1 MFSALTLMLCLLA
14 AHALVASGFSPGAS
28 LLPSARPLP
37 TQLQY
42 HRQEN
47 DRAWISLQPA
57 TSFASPTLHTVTF
70 ASISPNTVA
79 VNNESGSANMLT
91 QATYASNGEECPS
104 GFETP
109 RCDECG
115 GAEQTIGET
124 WNTFHCKGI
133 EAEDYRWKNCFCMHP
148 MNICPICQWPESSD
162 DESDDGDDLNDSTES
177 DDSEH
182 TAADI
187 QDGNNPRSTQ
197 NQQTDSDDQS
207 PTERSRGDHGALS
220 YDAESTS
227 NGAEHNHCA
236 TPIVQPTYSSNM
248 RSVILVLMFAVLAAA
263 AQGWMDS
270 PRISARSVS
279 KELPWSAKR
288 PPSVASTTASVRKGV
303 LLLTPYDDIF
313 FSLRE
318 NYKGLDAHCLP
329 PTSLTCADLN
339 LNNPARYL
347 FKTGLSRETFVDC
360 KVHDS
365 FDPKTIAHL
374 STANA
379 HLAIDKFCA
388 DKIAK
393 VSSYIPPL
401 YFPLDRFRNF
411 TPDPER
417 AYLFND
423 TAISIMARF
432 EFVDSTV
439 DLGGIDVQVGIDSNV
454 DFLVKDREVV
464 CRETLQ
470 RVVNECFHD
479 TKPGTTGGYALEC
492 DKDYGCVY
500 WQIWGSKR

>member
-1 MFSALTLMLCLLA
+1 
-14 AHALVASGFSPGAS
+14 
-28 LLPSARPLP
+28 
-37 TQLQY
+37 
-42 HRQEN
+42 
-47 DRAWISLQPA
+47 
-57 TSFASPTLHTVTF
+57 
-70 ASISPNTVA
+70 
-79 VNNESGSANMLT
+79 
-91 QATYASNGEECPS
+91 
-104 GFETP
+104 
-109 RCDECG
+109 
-115 GAEQTIGET
+115 
-124 WNTFHCKGI
+124 
-133 EAEDYRWKNCFCMHP
+133 
-148 MNICPICQWPESSD
+148 
-162 DESDDGDDLNDSTES
+162 
-177 DDSEH
+177 
-182 TAADI
+182 
-187 QDGNNPRSTQ
+187 
-197 NQQTDSDDQS
+197 
-207 PTERSRGDHGALS
+207 
-220 YDAESTS
+220 
-227 NGAEHNHCA
+227 
-236 TPIVQPTYSSNM
+236 M
-248 RSVILVLMFAVLAAA
+248 RSIILVLMFAVLAAA

-270 PRISARSVS
+270 PRVSARSVS
-279 KELPWSAKR
+279 KELPWSAER
-288 PPSVASTTASVRKGV
+288 PPSVASTTASVRKGG
-303 LLLTPYDDIF
+303 LLLTPYDNIF

-318 NYKGLDAHCLP
+318 NYKGLDAHRLP

-339 LNNPARYL
+339 LNSPARSL

-439 DLGGIDVQVGIDSNV
+439 DLGGIDVQVGIDSNI

-492 DKDYGCVY
+492 HKDYGCVY
-500 WQIWGSKR
+500 WQIWGSKRWKQLFPTLGFALEGP

>member
-1 MFSALTLMLCLLA
+1 
-14 AHALVASGFSPGAS
+14 
-28 LLPSARPLP
+28 
-37 TQLQY
+37 
-42 HRQEN
+42 
-47 DRAWISLQPA
+47 
-57 TSFASPTLHTVTF
+57 
-70 ASISPNTVA
+70 
-79 VNNESGSANMLT
+79 
-91 QATYASNGEECPS
+91 
-104 GFETP
+104 
-109 RCDECG
+109 
-115 GAEQTIGET
+115 
-124 WNTFHCKGI
+124 
-133 EAEDYRWKNCFCMHP
+133 
-148 MNICPICQWPESSD
+148 
-162 DESDDGDDLNDSTES
+162 
-177 DDSEH
+177 
-182 TAADI
+182 
-187 QDGNNPRSTQ
+187 
-197 NQQTDSDDQS
+197 
-207 PTERSRGDHGALS
+207 
-220 YDAESTS
+220 
-227 NGAEHNHCA
+227 
-236 TPIVQPTYSSNM
+236 M
-248 RSVILVLMFAVLAAA
+248 RSMILVLIFAVLAAA

-270 PRISARSVS
+270 PRVSARSVS
-279 KELPWSAKR
+279 EELPWSAKR

-318 NYKGLDAHCLP
+318 NYKGLDAHRLP

-360 KVHDS
+360 KIHDS

-439 DLGGIDVQVGIDSNV
+439 DLGGINVQVGIDSNV

-470 RVVNECFHD
+470 RVVNECEFR
-479 TKPGTTGGYALEC
+479 ALRRQRRPLT
-492 DKDYGCVY
+492 
-500 WQIWGSKR
+500 WHRLP

>member
-1 MFSALTLMLCLLA
+1 
-14 AHALVASGFSPGAS
+14 
-28 LLPSARPLP
+28 
-37 TQLQY
+37 
-42 HRQEN
+42 
-47 DRAWISLQPA
+47 
-57 TSFASPTLHTVTF
+57 
-70 ASISPNTVA
+70 
-79 VNNESGSANMLT
+79 
-91 QATYASNGEECPS
+91 
-104 GFETP
+104 
-109 RCDECG
+109 
-115 GAEQTIGET
+115 
-124 WNTFHCKGI
+124 
-133 EAEDYRWKNCFCMHP
+133 
-148 MNICPICQWPESSD
+148 
-162 DESDDGDDLNDSTES
+162 
-177 DDSEH
+177 
-182 TAADI
+182 
-187 QDGNNPRSTQ
+187 
-197 NQQTDSDDQS
+197 
-207 PTERSRGDHGALS
+207 
-220 YDAESTS
+220 
-227 NGAEHNHCA
+227 
-236 TPIVQPTYSSNM
+236 M
-248 RSVILVLMFAVLAAA
+248 RSIILVLMSAVLAAA

-270 PRISARSVS
+270 PRVSARSVS

-318 NYKGLDAHCLP
+318 NYKGLDAHRLP

-339 LNNPARYL
+339 LNNPARSL

-360 KVHDS
+360 KIHDS

-393 VSSYIPPL
+393 VS
-401 YFPLDRFRNF
+401 N
-411 TPDPER
+411 PER

-432 EFVDSTV
+432 EHVDSTV
-439 DLGGIDVQVGIDSNV
+439 DLGGIEVQVGIDSNV

-479 TKPGTTGGYALEC
+479 TKPETTGRYALEC